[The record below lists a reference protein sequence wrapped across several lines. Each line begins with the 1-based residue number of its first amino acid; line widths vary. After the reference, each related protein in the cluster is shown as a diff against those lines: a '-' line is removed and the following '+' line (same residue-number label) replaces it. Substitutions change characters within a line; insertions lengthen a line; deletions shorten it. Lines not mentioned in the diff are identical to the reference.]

1 MIFSGWLVMAA
12 TLFAGITAC
21 TKENNIIDEPTPTT
35 TETPTTYTLT
45 VKANKGDDAVT
56 RALTLEGKTLN
67 ATWTAGDVVEVKKVV
82 DFGQPSEIESGDP
95 VATLTAQSSGATTT
109 LSGEFVNDYIPKA
122 GDVLRLKYLPNSN
135 YTAQEGTLD
144 YIADHCDCAVADI
157 TLASVDAGTG
167 NVTPTAPASFAN
179 QQAII
184 KFSLTQPDGTT
195 PVVAT
200 ILTVKVGGTTYNVT
214 PTAAASDIYVAVRE
228 ASNKTVTLK
237 ATNGSNF
244 FKYEKTG
251 VSFNKGKYYA
261 INVKMAS
268 DPNADLSKLTS
279 NFTAQDGNILTG
291 TLSGNYKVMIADGAT
306 VTLNGVTINGVHVD
320 LHTYEWAGITC
331 LGDATLVLA
340 DGTTNT
346 VKGFEH
352 DYPGILPAVGK
363 TLTIEGTGTLNVS
376 SNGYS
381 TGIGGGYRVN
391 CGNIHIKSGTI
402 VATGGSG
409 CAAIGSGRNGS
420 ACGNITISGGN
431 VTAKAGSSA
440 AAIGCSFKDE
450 SHSGTSCGNIL
461 IEGGTVVATK
471 TDKSVGSVIG
481 RATNGTSCTSV
492 TITTGITSLT
502 LENTSRGT
510 IEYFLNASQVKLQTY
525 DITSLLDNAI
535 NLFNSNGT
543 FTGFFPHSTWALN
556 NNIWTIA
563 P

>member
-1 MIFSGWLVMAA
+1 MTFTGWLVMAA

-21 TKENNIIDEPTPTT
+21 TKENNSIDEPTPTT

-82 DFGQPSEIESGDP
+82 DHGQPTEIESNNP

-122 GDVLRLKYLPNSN
+122 GDVLRLKYLPDSG
-135 YTAQEGTLD
+135 YTTQEGTLD
-144 YIADHCDCAVADI
+144 YIADHCDYAVADI

-184 KFSLTQPDGTT
+184 KFSLKQPDGAT

-200 ILTVKVGGTTYNVT
+200 SLTVKVGGTTYNVT

-261 INVKMAS
+261 IRVKMAS

-279 NFTAQDGNILTG
+279 NFIAQDGNILTG

-391 CGNIHIKSGTI
+391 CGNIHIKNGTI
-402 VATGGSG
+402 NATGGSG

-481 RATNGTSCTSV
+481 RASNGTSCTSV

-502 LENTSRGT
+502 LKNTSRGT

-535 NLFNSNGT
+535 NQFNSNGT
-543 FTGFFPHSTWALN
+543 FTGFFPHSTWDLN
-556 NNIWTIA
+556 NNIWTIV

>member
-1 MIFSGWLVMAA
+1 M
-12 TLFAGITAC
+12 
-21 TKENNIIDEPTPTT
+21 
-35 TETPTTYTLT
+35 
-45 VKANKGDDAVT
+45 
-56 RALTLEGKTLN
+56 
-67 ATWTAGDVVEVKKVV
+67 
-82 DFGQPSEIESGDP
+82 
-95 VATLTAQSSGATTT
+95 
-109 LSGEFVNDYIPKA
+109 
-122 GDVLRLKYLPNSN
+122 
-135 YTAQEGTLD
+135 
-144 YIADHCDCAVADI
+144 
-157 TLASVDAGTG
+157 
-167 NVTPTAPASFAN
+167 
-179 QQAII
+179 
-184 KFSLTQPDGTT
+184 
-195 PVVAT
+195 
-200 ILTVKVGGTTYNVT
+200 KVGGTTYNVT

-261 INVKMAS
+261 ISVKMAS

-291 TLSGNYKVMIADGAT
+291 TLGGNYKVMIADGAT

-391 CGNIHIKSGTI
+391 CGNIHIKNGTI
-402 VATGGSG
+402 NATGGSG

-481 RATNGTSCTSV
+481 RASNGTSCTSV

-502 LENTSRGT
+502 LKNTSRGT

-535 NLFNSNGT
+535 YQFNSNGT
-543 FTGFFPHSTWALN
+543 FTGFFPHSTWDLN
-556 NNIWTIA
+556 NNIWTIV

>member
-82 DFGQPSEIESGDP
+82 DHGQPTEIESNNP

-122 GDVLRLKYLPNSN
+122 GDVLRLKYLPDSG
-135 YTAQEGTLD
+135 YTTQEGTLD
-144 YIADHCDCAVADI
+144 YIADHCDYAVADI

-184 KFSLTQPDGTT
+184 KFSLKQPDGAT

-200 ILTVKVGGTTYNVT
+200 SLTVKVGGTTYNVT

-261 INVKMAS
+261 IRVKMAS

-279 NFTAQDGNILTG
+279 NFIAQDGNILTG

-391 CGNIHIKSGTI
+391 CGNIHIKNGTI
-402 VATGGSG
+402 NATGGSG

-481 RATNGTSCTSV
+481 RASNGTSCTSV

-502 LENTSRGT
+502 LKNTSRGT

-535 NLFNSNGT
+535 NQFNSNGT
-543 FTGFFPHSTWALN
+543 FTGFFPHSTWDLN
-556 NNIWTIA
+556 NNIWTIV